1 MVAIRAT
8 REDSRVTIKERESML
23 EILLCGLAVGFLGF
37 FLLAEDARGK
47 IERATTWT
55 SVKVAFVFL
64 LILLAFISL
73 FTLPIKLLGG

>member
-1 MVAIRAT
+1 
-8 REDSRVTIKERESML
+8 ML
-23 EILLCGLAVGFLGF
+23 EIVLSGLAITFLGF

-64 LILLAFISL
+64 LIVSVFTFLLTF
-73 FTLPIKLLGG
+73 PIKLLGG